1 MSEYSINSR
10 KCNQHVLLRLITSQT
25 VSSKETNSM
34 NNNNSII
41 NYTIVVTNVCTTAT
55 INISI
60 PTATSIVSDIVPLPR
75 VKHPTIIDYVTHDE
89 TRLYDKKN
97 NRLTLNKIT
106 GQRSY
111 SVDSDCNA
119 LNKNN
124 KLVTGISTVVSP
136 ILSSDHE
143 VQRSVNIGD
152 SDSRP
157 LSDAMIS
164 NHDYD
169 LNRNINYQEISME
182 SSLQEEDRKN
192 SNHQILYKSHPPL
205 PPLWYNN
212 NNTGSSSN
220 GGL

>member
-111 SVDSDCNA
+111 SVDSDC
-119 LNKNN
+119 
-124 KLVTGISTVVSP
+124 
-136 ILSSDHE
+136 
-143 VQRSVNIGD
+143 D